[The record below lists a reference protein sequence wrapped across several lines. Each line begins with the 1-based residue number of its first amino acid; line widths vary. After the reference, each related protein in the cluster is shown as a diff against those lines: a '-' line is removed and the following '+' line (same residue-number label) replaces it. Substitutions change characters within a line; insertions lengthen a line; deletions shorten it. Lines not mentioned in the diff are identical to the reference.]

1 MKRNDVFLK
10 QTTLQAVKKYHLH
23 SVQQHQNRMVAQFH
37 TKQQLCTL
45 DLITINGILTQFT
58 EIHVDRAI
66 LQTSGQC
73 TRNLHILTA

>member
-1 MKRNDVFLK
+1 
-10 QTTLQAVKKYHLH
+10 
-23 SVQQHQNRMVAQFH
+23 MVAQFH

>member
-1 MKRNDVFLK
+1 M
-10 QTTLQAVKKYHLH
+10 KKYHLH
-23 SVQQHQNRMVAQFH
+23 SVQQHQNRMVARFP

-73 TRNLHILTA
+73 TGNLHILTA

>member
-1 MKRNDVFLK
+1 
-10 QTTLQAVKKYHLH
+10 
-23 SVQQHQNRMVAQFH
+23 MVAQFH

-73 TRNLHILTA
+73 TGNLHILTA